1 MSEELDDLLRSRL
14 RAAADSSTRAGVT
27 LDELRPAMRRA
38 RRRHHAFVG
47 ALTVGTVGLSA
58 VGAVVVGSALH
69 TPDATSVVTSDGDPL
84 PQVTDDDSAPT
95 PTTVASTTDRETRI
109 PPDTNP
115 SDPATTTTL
124 VVGPL
129 PPMPSITTTPPRPVT
144 TSPLGTSP
152 DTPDAAPQPPAAAT
166 TTVPKPATAPP
177 PTAPAPSPSTTSPS
191 PTTTDPPSS
200 GQRVVSTSC
209 GSATIDYDVTTVDLV
224 SVTTA
229 SGYTADVKNSGPEEV
244 EVSFTDQDRDCE
256 IHARMSSGELVLQVE
271 DE

>member
-14 RAAADSSTRAGVT
+14 RAAADSPTKARVT

-47 ALTVGTVGLSA
+47 ALTLGTVGLSA
-58 VGAVVVGSALH
+58 VGAVVVGSALQ

-84 PQVTDDDSAPT
+84 PQVPDNGSAPT
-95 PTTVASTTDRETRI
+95 ATTGTSTSDPEIRI
-109 PPDTNP
+109 PSDTGA

-129 PPMPSITTTPPRPVT
+129 PTMPPITTTPPRPVT
-144 TSPLGTSP
+144 TAPLGTSP
-152 DTPDAAPQPPAAAT
+152 NTPGVAPQPPASTA
-166 TTVPKPATAPP
+166 TTVPEPATAPP
-177 PTAPAPSPSTTSPS
+177 PTTPTTTS
-191 PTTTDPPSS
+191 PTTTTTNPPSS
-200 GQRVVSTSC
+200 GQRIVSTSC

-224 SVTTA
+224 TVNAA
-229 SGYTADVKNSGPEEV
+229 SGFSADVKNDGPEEV

-256 IHARMSSGELVLQVE
+256 IHARMSSGRLVVE
-271 DE
+271 VGDEGA

>member
-1 MSEELDDLLRSRL
+1 MSEELDAPLRSRL
-14 RAAADSSTRAGVT
+14 RAAADSPTKARVT

-58 VGAVVVGSALH
+58 VGAVVVGSALQ

-84 PQVTDDDSAPT
+84 PQVPDNGSAPT
-95 PTTVASTTDRETRI
+95 STTVPSTTDLEIRVAS
-109 PPDTNP
+109 DTSP

-129 PPMPSITTTPPRPVT
+129 PTVPPITTTPPRPVT
-144 TSPLGTSP
+144 TAPLGTSP
-152 DTPDAAPQPPAAAT
+152 NATGAAPQPPAAAA
-166 TTVPKPATAPP
+166 TTVPEPATAPP
-177 PTAPAPSPSTTSPS
+177 PTTTSPSTT
-191 PTTTDPPSS
+191 TTDPSSS
-200 GQRVVSTSC
+200 GQRAVSTSC

-224 SVTTA
+224 AVNAA
-229 SGYTADVKNSGPEEV
+229 SGFSADVKNDGPEEV

-256 IHARMSSGELVLQVE
+256 IHARMSSGRLVVEVE
-271 DE
+271 DTGA